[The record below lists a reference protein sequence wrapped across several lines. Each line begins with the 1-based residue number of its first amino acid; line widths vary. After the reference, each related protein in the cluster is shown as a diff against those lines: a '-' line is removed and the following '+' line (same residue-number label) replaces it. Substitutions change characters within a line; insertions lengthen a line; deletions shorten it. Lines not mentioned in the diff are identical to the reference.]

1 MKKALKPRKHI
12 SSFQTIILGFLGVIL
27 LGAVI
32 LSMPFCS
39 QSGQFTLFSD
49 ALFTSTSA
57 VCVTG
62 LVRVDTATHWSLL
75 GQIIILLLI
84 QIGGMGVV
92 TVVSSFA
99 LISGRKIGLFGRST
113 MQEAMGAQKV
123 GGIVRL
129 LRFILVITFS
139 IELLGAAAMAPVF
152 CRDYGVIKGLWMS
165 LFHSV
170 SAFCNAGFDLLGET
184 AKFSSLTSYAE
195 NPLINIVIMLLILF
209 GGLGFLTWDDICV
222 HRFHLRKYRMQSKVV
237 LFMSAVLV
245 FFPALLFFFTEF
257 EQEPI
262 GTRILYSLFQAVT
275 PRTAGFNTADFS
287 LMSEGAIMVMTALM
301 LIGGSS
307 GSTAGGMKTT
317 TVAVLI
323 GECISVFRRKNS
335 VSLFKRRIEDST
347 VKNAAAIFV
356 MYVTLFLGGSIA
368 ISLIEGLPI
377 LTCMFEAGSA
387 VATVGLT
394 MGITPSLS
402 LASQIILMALMFLGR
417 VGGLTLV
424 YAAFSSSKQN
434 LSQLPLEKITVG

>member
-1 MKKALKPRKHI
+1 MKKELQPRKHI

-27 LGAVI
+27 LGGII

-62 LVRVDTATHWSLL
+62 LIRVDTATHWSLI
-75 GQIIILLLI
+75 GQIVILLLI

-99 LISGRKIGLFGRST
+99 LVSGRKIGLFGRST

-129 LRFILVITFS
+129 LRFILIITFS
-139 IELLGAAAMAPVF
+139 IELLGAVCMAPVF
-152 CRDYGVIKGLWMS
+152 CSDYGILKGLWMS

-184 AKFSSLTSYAE
+184 AKFSSLTSYAA
-195 NPLINIVIMLLILF
+195 NPVINIVIMLLILF
-209 GGLGFLTWDDICV
+209 GGLGFLTWDDICT
-222 HRFHLRKYRMQSKVV
+222 HRFHLRKYKMQSKVV
-237 LFMSAVLV
+237 LTMTIGLVLL
-245 FFPALLFFFTEF
+245 PALLFFFTEF
-257 EQEPI
+257 SDKPLGE
-262 GTRILYSLFQAVT
+262 RILYSLFQAVT

-307 GSTAGGMKTT
+307 GSTAGGIKMTT
-317 TVAVLI
+317 IAVLLAQ
-323 GECISVFRRKNS
+323 CLSVFKRKSS
-335 VSLFKRRIEDST
+335 VSLFKRRVEDSA

-356 MYVTLFLGGSIA
+356 LYTSLFLGGSVA

-394 MGITPSLS
+394 LGVTPTLS

-424 YAAFSSSKQN
+424 YAAFSTSKQN
-434 LSQLPLEKITVG
+434 FAQLPLEKITVG